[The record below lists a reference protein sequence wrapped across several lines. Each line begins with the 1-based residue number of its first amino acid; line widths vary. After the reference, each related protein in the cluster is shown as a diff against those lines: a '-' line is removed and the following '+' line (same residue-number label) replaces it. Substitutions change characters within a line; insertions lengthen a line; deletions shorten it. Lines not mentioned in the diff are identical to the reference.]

1 MPVIHG
7 HRRFFGPADYRIDFD
22 RSENDLS
29 VAFGHYC
36 GAKDLCL
43 VHPVAN
49 LQQLKMAMLPLGM
62 GRGLRAM
69 ISAVQGR
76 FANLGMAKKLGV
88 GFVLVLLLTALVAA
102 IGVWSL
108 QTISQRFDG
117 LKQMSSLNSG
127 LLKVRL
133 LEQEYALHS
142 DPKTVDALHKGVD
155 ALIALATQLKAQS
168 AANVPVMNDVEQ
180 SLGAYRKA
188 FDEFVELTQSKD
200 LALEMASWSV
210 SSVANNL
217 DVLQAG
223 LADDGAYALKDSQG
237 KEGAE
242 FIEQANQVSQVS
254 RLMLQ
259 AMNEARVRLD
269 QSRKASA
276 ESAGQGKIEQ
286 ADQALTQ
293 AETLKNT
300 VKDAGYQTVLNEVT
314 GHIASFSEKLAEYT
328 GLLTQ
333 EKQVYQ
339 QLHERAAEV
348 VQRVDQAY
356 GAEDQSMQ
364 AELKKNS
371 ALIIASS
378 ALALLVGLIAAW
390 VITRLIVAPLRS
402 VILVAQQIAAGD
414 LSATVQVTRRDEI
427 GQLMQAM
434 QQMGAGLSSIV
445 SGLQAGIEQLA
456 SSAQSLSAVT
466 EQTNLEVSSQKEETE
481 QVATAMNQMT
491 ATVHDVAR
499 NAEEAALAAQTAD
512 GKVETGQQVVRQS
525 MQRIEQLAD
534 SATSAS
540 SSIES
545 LSAEIQNIG
554 TVLSVIKSVAE
565 QTNLLALNAAIEAAR
580 AGEQGRGFAVV
591 ADEVRALA
599 KRTQQS
605 TEEIERLVSALR
617 SAAQASVQQIQSSGE
632 LVKLAVSD
640 ALQTESALGS
650 IAAAVSLI
658 QQMNQQIA
666 AAAEQQSSVAE
677 EINRSVTSI
686 RASADQSSVA
696 MQGNATSSIELAQ
709 LGAELKGMVGHF
721 RL

>member
-1 MPVIHG
+1 
-7 HRRFFGPADYRIDFD
+7 
-22 RSENDLS
+22 
-29 VAFGHYC
+29 
-36 GAKDLCL
+36 
-43 VHPVAN
+43 
-49 LQQLKMAMLPLGM
+49 
-62 GRGLRAM
+62 M
-69 ISAVQGR
+69 ISAMQGR
-76 FANLGMAKKLGV
+76 FANLGMAIKLGI

-133 LEQEYALHS
+133 LEQEYALRGNS
-142 DPKTVDALHKGVD
+142 KTADALRKGVD
-155 ALIALATQLKAQS
+155 ELVALADQLKAQS
-168 AANVPVMNDVEQ
+168 AANVPVMNDVQQ

-188 FDEFVELTQSKD
+188 FDEFVSLTQAKD

-223 LADDGAYALKDSQG
+223 LADDGAYTLKDTEG
-237 KEGAE
+237 KDGAQ
-242 FIEQANQVSQVS
+242 FIEQASQVSQVS

-259 AMNEARVRLD
+259 AMNEARIRLD
-269 QSRKASA
+269 QSRKGDAD
-276 ESAGQGKIEQ
+276 SAGKGNIEQ
-286 ADQALTQ
+286 AAQAQAQ
-293 AETLKNT
+293 AEELKTT
-300 VKDAGYQTVLNEVT
+300 VKDEGYLTVLNEVS
-314 GHIASFSEKLAEYT
+314 GHIVGFNDKLAEYT
-328 GLLTQ
+328 GLLAE
-333 EKQVYQ
+333 EKTVYEKLHQRADQVV
-339 QLHERAAEV
+339 ERV
-348 VQRVDQAY
+348 NQAY
-356 GAEDQSMQ
+356 VAEDGAMQ

-371 ALIIASS
+371 LLIIGSS
-378 ALALLVGLIAAW
+378 ALALLVGLLAAW
-390 VITRLIVAPLRS
+390 LITRLIVAPLRS
-402 VILVAQQIAAGD
+402 VIQVAQQIAAGD
-414 LSATVQVTRRDEI
+414 LSATVEVTRRDEI
-427 GQLMQAM
+427 GQLMLAM
-434 QQMGAGLSSIV
+434 QQMGAGLSTIV

-512 GKVETGQQVVRQS
+512 DKVESGQQVVRQS
-525 MQRIEQLAD
+525 MARIEQLAD

-554 TVLSVIKSVAE
+554 TVLGVIKSVAE

-599 KRTQQS
+599 RRTQQS

-617 SAAQASVQQIQSSGE
+617 SAAHSSVQQIQSSGE

-666 AAAEQQSSVAE
+666 AAAEEQSSVAE

-686 RASADQSSVA
+686 RASADQSSIA
-696 MQGNATSSIELAQ
+696 MRGNAASSVELAQ
-709 LGAELKGMVGHF
+709 LGSELRGMVGHF

>member
-1 MPVIHG
+1 
-7 HRRFFGPADYRIDFD
+7 
-22 RSENDLS
+22 
-29 VAFGHYC
+29 
-36 GAKDLCL
+36 
-43 VHPVAN
+43 
-49 LQQLKMAMLPLGM
+49 
-62 GRGLRAM
+62 M

-133 LEQEYALHS
+133 LEQEYALHGN
-142 DPKTVDALHKGVD
+142 PKTADALRAGVD

-188 FDEFVELTQSKD
+188 FDEFVSLSQAKD

-223 LADDGAYALKDSQG
+223 LADDGAYTLKESEG
-237 KEGAE
+237 KDGAQ
-242 FIEQANQVSQVS
+242 FIEQANQVSQVA

-269 QSRKASA
+269 QSRKGDDSG
-276 ESAGQGKIEQ
+276 GQGKIEQ

-293 AETLKNT
+293 AEQLKT
-300 VKDAGYQTVLNEVT
+300 TIKDEGYQTVLNEVS
-314 GHIASFSEKLAEYT
+314 GHIAGFSEKLAEYT
-328 GLLTQ
+328 GLLAE
-333 EKQVYQ
+333 EKTVYE
-339 QLHERAAEV
+339 QLHQRAAQV
-348 VQRVDQAY
+348 VERVDQAY
-356 GAEDQSMQ
+356 VAEDLSMQ

-371 ALIIASS
+371 LLIIGSS

-390 VITRLIVAPLRS
+390 VITRLIVTPLRS
-402 VILVAQQIAAGD
+402 VIRVAQQIAAGD
-414 LSATVQVTRRDEI
+414 LSATIEVTRRDEI

-499 NAEEAALAAQTAD
+499 NAEEAAQAAQTAD
-512 GKVETGQQVVRQS
+512 GKVESGQQVVRQS
-525 MQRIEQLAD
+525 MARIEQLAD

-617 SAAQASVQQIQSSGE
+617 SAAQSSVQQIQSSGE

-666 AAAEQQSSVAE
+666 AAAEEQSSVAE

-686 RASADQSSVA
+686 RASADQSSLA
-696 MQGNATSSIELAQ
+696 MQGNAASSIELAQ
-709 LGAELKGMVGHF
+709 LGVELKGMVGHF

>member
-1 MPVIHG
+1 
-7 HRRFFGPADYRIDFD
+7 
-22 RSENDLS
+22 
-29 VAFGHYC
+29 
-36 GAKDLCL
+36 
-43 VHPVAN
+43 
-49 LQQLKMAMLPLGM
+49 
-62 GRGLRAM
+62 M

-76 FANLGMAKKLGV
+76 FANLGMAKKLGI

-133 LEQEYALHS
+133 LEQDYALHGN
-142 DPKTVDALHKGVD
+142 PKTADALHEGVD
-155 ALIALATQLKAQS
+155 GLIAMADQLKAQS
-168 AANVPVMNDVEQ
+168 PGNESVMNDVQQ

-188 FDEFVELTQSKD
+188 FDEFVSLTQAKD

-223 LADDGAYALKDSQG
+223 LADDGTYTLKDSEG
-237 KEGAE
+237 KDGAQ
-242 FIEQANQVSQVS
+242 FIEQASQVSQVS

-269 QSRKASA
+269 QSRKGDDSA
-276 ESAGQGKIEQ
+276 KGNIEQ
-286 ADQALTQ
+286 AAQAQTQ
-293 AETLKNT
+293 AEQLKST
-300 VKDAGYQTVLNEVT
+300 VKDEGYLTVLNEVS
-314 GHIASFSEKLAEYT
+314 GHIAGFNDKLAEYT
-328 GLLTQ
+328 GLLAQ
-333 EKQVYQ
+333 EKTVYE
-339 QLHERAAEV
+339 QLHQRAAQV
-348 VQRVDQAY
+348 VERVDQAY
-356 GAEDQSMQ
+356 VAQDVAMQ
-364 AELKKNS
+364 GELKKNS
-371 ALIIASS
+371 VLIIGSS

-402 VILVAQQIAAGD
+402 VMLVAQRIAAGD
-414 LSATVQVTRRDEI
+414 LSATVEVTRRDEI
-427 GQLMQAM
+427 GQLMQSM

-512 GKVETGQQVVRQS
+512 DKVESGQQVVRQS
-525 MQRIEQLAD
+525 MARIEQLAD

-554 TVLSVIKSVAE
+554 TVLEVIKSVAE

-599 KRTQQS
+599 RRTQQS

-617 SAAQASVQQIQSSGE
+617 SAAHSSVQQIQSSGD

-640 ALQTESALGS
+640 ALQTERALGS

-666 AAAEQQSSVAE
+666 AAAEEQSSVAE

-686 RASADQSSVA
+686 RASADQSSIA
-696 MQGNATSSIELAQ
+696 MRGNAASSVELAQ
-709 LGAELKGMVGHF
+709 LGSELRGMVGHF

>member
-1 MPVIHG
+1 
-7 HRRFFGPADYRIDFD
+7 
-22 RSENDLS
+22 
-29 VAFGHYC
+29 
-36 GAKDLCL
+36 
-43 VHPVAN
+43 
-49 LQQLKMAMLPLGM
+49 
-62 GRGLRAM
+62 M

-76 FANLGMAKKLGV
+76 FASLGMAKKMGI
-88 GFVLVLLLTALVAA
+88 GFTLVLLLTGLVAA

-108 QTISQRFDG
+108 QAISLRFDG
-117 LKQMSSLNSG
+117 LKQMSSLNSS

-133 LEQEYALHS
+133 LEQDYALHS
-142 DPKTVDALHKGVD
+142 NPKTVDALHEGVD
-155 ALIALATQLKAQS
+155 GLTALAQTLKAQS
-168 AANVPVMNDVEQ
+168 PANVAIMNDVEQ
-180 SLGAYRKA
+180 ALAAYRKA
-188 FDEFVELTQSKD
+188 FDEFVGITQAKD

-223 LADDGAYALKDSQG
+223 LADDGSYTLKQSQG
-237 KEGAE
+237 QEGNE
-242 FIEQANQVSQVS
+242 FLEQAAQVSHVS
-254 RLMLQ
+254 QLMLQ
-259 AMNEARVRLD
+259 AMNEARARLD
-269 QSRKASA
+269 QSRKGDE
-276 ESAGQGKIEQ
+276 ESQGKIEQ
-286 ADQALTQ
+286 ADQALAGVEQ
-293 AETLKNT
+293 LKT
-300 VKDAGYQTVLNEVT
+300 SVKDAGYQTVLNEVG
-314 GHIASFSEKLAEYT
+314 GHIASFNDKLTEYT
-328 GLLTQ
+328 GLLEQ

-339 QLHERAAEV
+339 QLHERAAQV
-348 VQRVDQAY
+348 VELVNQAY

-371 ALIIASS
+371 LLIIGSS
-378 ALALLVGLIAAW
+378 ALALLVGLVAAL
-390 VITRLIVAPLRS
+390 VISRLIVAPLRS
-402 VILVAQQIAAGD
+402 VIRVAQQIAAGD
-414 LSATVQVTRRDEI
+414 LTATIEVRRHDEI

-434 QQMGAGLSSIV
+434 QQMAAGLSGIV

-456 SSAQSLSAVT
+456 SSAHSLSAVT
-466 EQTNLEVSSQKEETE
+466 EQTNLEVSTQKEETE

-512 GKVETGQQVVRQS
+512 EKVDSGQQVVRQS

-534 SATSAS
+534 SANSAS
-540 SSIES
+540 VSIES

-617 SAAQASVQQIQSSGE
+617 SAAQSSVEQIRSSGD

-650 IAAAVSLI
+650 IASAVSLI

-666 AAAEQQSSVAE
+666 AAAEEQSSVAE

-686 RASADQSSVA
+686 RASADQSAVA
-696 MQGNATSSIELAQ
+696 MQGNAASSTELAH
-709 LGAELKGMVGHF
+709 LGMELKGMVGHF
-721 RL
+721 RI

>member
-1 MPVIHG
+1 
-7 HRRFFGPADYRIDFD
+7 
-22 RSENDLS
+22 
-29 VAFGHYC
+29 
-36 GAKDLCL
+36 
-43 VHPVAN
+43 
-49 LQQLKMAMLPLGM
+49 
-62 GRGLRAM
+62 
-69 ISAVQGR
+69 
-76 FANLGMAKKLGV
+76 
-88 GFVLVLLLTALVAA
+88 LVLLLTALVAA

-133 LEQEYALHS
+133 LEQEYALHGN
-142 DPKTVDALHKGVD
+142 PKTADALRQGVD
-155 ALIALATQLKAQS
+155 GLIALATQLKATS

-180 SLGAYRKA
+180 SLAAYRKA
-188 FDEFVELTQSKD
+188 FDEFVSLSQAKD

-223 LADDGAYALKDSQG
+223 LADDGAYTLKESEG
-237 KEGAE
+237 KDGGQ

-269 QSRKASA
+269 QSRKGDDSA
-276 ESAGQGKIEQ
+276 AQGKIEQ
-286 ADQALTQ
+286 ADQAQVQ
-293 AETLKNT
+293 AEQLKTT
-300 VKDAGYQTVLNEVT
+300 VKDEGYQTVLNEVA
-314 GHIASFSEKLAEYT
+314 GHITSFSEKLTEYT
-328 GLLTQ
+328 GLLAQ
-333 EKQVYQ
+333 EKIVYE
-339 QLHERAAEV
+339 QLHQRAAQV
-348 VQRVDQAY
+348 VERVDQAY
-356 GAEDQSMQ
+356 VAEDQSMQ

-371 ALIIASS
+371 MLIIGSS

-402 VILVAQQIAAGD
+402 VIRVAQQIAAGD
-414 LSATVQVTRRDEI
+414 LSATVEVTRRDEI

-434 QQMGAGLSSIV
+434 QQMGAGLSTIV

-499 NAEEAALAAQTAD
+499 NAEEAAQAAQTAD
-512 GKVETGQQVVRQS
+512 GKVESGQQVVRQS
-525 MQRIEQLAD
+525 MARIEQLAD

-617 SAAQASVQQIQSSGE
+617 SAAQSSVQQIQNSGE

-666 AAAEQQSSVAE
+666 AAAEEQSSVAE

-686 RASADQSSVA
+686 RASADQSSLA
-696 MQGNATSSIELAQ
+696 MRGNAASSIELAQ
-709 LGAELKGMVGHF
+709 LGVELKGMVGHF

>member
-1 MPVIHG
+1 
-7 HRRFFGPADYRIDFD
+7 
-22 RSENDLS
+22 
-29 VAFGHYC
+29 
-36 GAKDLCL
+36 
-43 VHPVAN
+43 
-49 LQQLKMAMLPLGM
+49 
-62 GRGLRAM
+62 M

-133 LEQEYALHS
+133 LEQEYALHGN
-142 DPKTVDALHKGVD
+142 PKTADALHEGVD
-155 ALIALATQLKAQS
+155 GLIALATQLKAAS

-188 FDEFVELTQSKD
+188 FDEFVSLSQAKD

-223 LADDGAYALKDSQG
+223 LADDGAYTLKESEG
-237 KEGAE
+237 KDGGQ

-269 QSRKASA
+269 LSRKGDD
-276 ESAGQGKIEQ
+276 SAGQGKIEQ

-293 AETLKNT
+293 AEQLKTT
-300 VKDAGYQTVLNEVT
+300 VKDEGYQTVLNEVV
-314 GHIASFSEKLAEYT
+314 GHIGGFSEKLAEYT
-328 GLLTQ
+328 GLLAQ
-333 EKQVYQ
+333 EKTVYE
-339 QLHERAAEV
+339 QLHQRAAQV
-348 VQRVDQAY
+348 VERVDQAY
-356 GAEDQSMQ
+356 VAEDQSMQ

-371 ALIIASS
+371 LLIIGSS

-402 VILVAQQIAAGD
+402 VIRVAQQIASGD
-414 LSATVQVTRRDEI
+414 LSATVEVTRRDEI

-499 NAEEAALAAQTAD
+499 NAEEAAQAAQTAD
-512 GKVETGQQVVRQS
+512 GKVESGQQVVRQS
-525 MQRIEQLAD
+525 MARIEQLAD

-617 SAAQASVQQIQSSGE
+617 SAAQSSVQQIQNSGE

-666 AAAEQQSSVAE
+666 AAAEEQSSVAE

-686 RASADQSSVA
+686 RASADQSSLA
-696 MQGNATSSIELAQ
+696 MQGNAASSIELAQ
-709 LGAELKGMVGHF
+709 LGVELKGMVGHF

>member
-1 MPVIHG
+1 
-7 HRRFFGPADYRIDFD
+7 
-22 RSENDLS
+22 
-29 VAFGHYC
+29 
-36 GAKDLCL
+36 
-43 VHPVAN
+43 
-49 LQQLKMAMLPLGM
+49 
-62 GRGLRAM
+62 M

-108 QTISQRFDG
+108 QTISHRFDG

-133 LEQEYALHS
+133 LEQEYALHGN
-142 DPKTVDALHKGVD
+142 PKTVDALHDGID
-155 ALIALATQLKAQS
+155 GLIAKATRLKAES

-188 FDEFVELTQSKD
+188 FDEFVSLSQAKD

-223 LADDGAYALKDSQG
+223 LADDGAYALKESEG
-237 KEGAE
+237 KDGGQ
-242 FIEQANQVSQVS
+242 FIEQAGQVSQVS

-269 QSRKASA
+269 QSRKGDD
-276 ESAGQGKIEQ
+276 SAGQGKIEQ
-286 ADQALTQ
+286 ADQALAQ
-293 AETLKNT
+293 AEQLKTT
-300 VKDAGYQTVLNEVT
+300 VKDEGYQTVLNEVS

-328 GLLTQ
+328 GLLAQ
-333 EKQVYQ
+333 EKTVYE
-339 QLHERAAEV
+339 QLHQRAAQV
-348 VQRVDQAY
+348 VERVDQAY
-356 GAEDQSMQ
+356 VAEDLSMQ
-364 AELKKNS
+364 TELKKN
-371 ALIIASS
+371 AMLIIGSS
-378 ALALLVGLIAAW
+378 ALALVVGLIAAW
-390 VITRLIVAPLRS
+390 VITRLIVGPLRS

-414 LSATVQVTRRDEI
+414 LSATVEVTRRDEI

-434 QQMGAGLSSIV
+434 QQMGAGLGNIV

-466 EQTNLEVSSQKEETE
+466 EQTNLEVNSQKEETE

-499 NAEEAALAAQTAD
+499 NAEEAAQAAQTAD
-512 GKVETGQQVVRQS
+512 GKVESGQQVVRQS
-525 MQRIEQLAD
+525 MARIEQLAD

-545 LSAEIQNIG
+545 LSAQIQNIG
-554 TVLSVIKSVAE
+554 TVLGVIKSVAE

-605 TEEIERLVSALR
+605 TAEIEQLVSALR
-617 SAAQASVQQIQSSGE
+617 AAAQSSVQQIQNSGD

-666 AAAEQQSSVAE
+666 AAAEEQSSVAE

-686 RASADQSSVA
+686 RASADQSALA
-696 MQGNATSSIELAQ
+696 MRGNAASSIELAQ
-709 LGAELKGMVGHF
+709 LGVELKGMVGHF

>member
-1 MPVIHG
+1 
-7 HRRFFGPADYRIDFD
+7 
-22 RSENDLS
+22 
-29 VAFGHYC
+29 
-36 GAKDLCL
+36 
-43 VHPVAN
+43 
-49 LQQLKMAMLPLGM
+49 
-62 GRGLRAM
+62 M
-69 ISAVQGR
+69 ISGVKGR

-88 GFVLVLLLTALVAA
+88 GFVLVLLLTAVVAA
-102 IGVWSL
+102 IGVGAL

-117 LKQMSSLNSG
+117 LAHMSSLNSG

-133 LEQEYALHS
+133 LEQEYALHGN
-142 DPKTVDALHKGVD
+142 PKTADALHKGVD
-155 ALIALATQLKAQS
+155 DLIALATELKLRS

-188 FDEFVELTQSKD
+188 FDEFVSLSQAKD

-223 LADDGAYALKDSQG
+223 LADDGAYTLKESAG
-237 KEGAE
+237 KDGAQ
-242 FIEQANQVSQVS
+242 FIEQASQVSQVS

-269 QSRKASA
+269 QSRKGDDSVA
-276 ESAGQGKIEQ
+276 QGKIEQ

-293 AETLKNT
+293 AEQLKTT
-300 VKDAGYQTVLNEVT
+300 VKDEGYQTVLNEVA
-314 GHIASFSEKLAEYT
+314 GHIGSFSEKLAEYT
-328 GLLTQ
+328 GLLAK
-333 EKQVYQ
+333 EKTVYE
-339 QLHERAAEV
+339 QLHQRAAQV
-348 VQRVDQAY
+348 VARVDQAY
-356 GAEDQSMQ
+356 VTEDRSMQ

-371 ALIIASS
+371 WLIIGSS

-390 VITRLIVAPLRS
+390 VMTRLIVAPLRS
-402 VILVAQQIAAGD
+402 VIRVAQQIAAGD
-414 LSATVQVTRRDEI
+414 LSVTVEVARRDEI

-481 QVATAMNQMT
+481 QVATAMNQMA

-499 NAEEAALAAQTAD
+499 NAEEAAQAAQTAD
-512 GKVETGQQVVRQS
+512 DKVESGQQVVRQS
-525 MQRIEQLAD
+525 MVRIEQLAD

-545 LSAEIQNIG
+545 LSAQIQNIG
-554 TVLSVIKSVAE
+554 MVLGVIKSVAE

-617 SAAQASVQQIQSSGE
+617 SAAHSSVQQIQNSGE

-686 RASADQSSVA
+686 RASADQSSLA
-696 MQGNATSSIELAQ
+696 MQGNAASSIELAQ
-709 LGAELKGMVGHF
+709 LGVELKGMVGHF

>member
-1 MPVIHG
+1 
-7 HRRFFGPADYRIDFD
+7 
-22 RSENDLS
+22 
-29 VAFGHYC
+29 
-36 GAKDLCL
+36 
-43 VHPVAN
+43 
-49 LQQLKMAMLPLGM
+49 
-62 GRGLRAM
+62 M

-76 FANLGMAKKLGV
+76 FANLGMAKKLGL

-117 LKQMSSLNSG
+117 LKQMSSLNSA

-133 LEQEYALHS
+133 LEQDYALHS
-142 DPKTVDALHKGVD
+142 NPKTVDAVHEGVD
-155 ALIALATQLKAQS
+155 GLLAQAAQLKAQTP
-168 AANVPVMNDVEQ
+168 ANGAVMSDVEQ
-180 SLGAYRKA
+180 ALGDYRKA
-188 FDEFVELTQSKD
+188 FDEFVSLTQAKD

-223 LADDGAYALKDSQG
+223 LADDGAYTLKDSEG
-237 KEGAE
+237 KDGAQ
-242 FIEQANQVSQVS
+242 FIEQASQVSQVS

-269 QSRKASA
+269 QSRKGDAD
-276 ESAGQGKIEQ
+276 SAGKGSIEQ
-286 ADQALTQ
+286 AAQAQAQ
-293 AETLKNT
+293 AEQLKTT
-300 VKDAGYQTVLNEVT
+300 VKDEGYLTVLNEVS
-314 GHIASFSEKLAEYT
+314 GHIAGFNDKLAEYT
-328 GLLTQ
+328 GLLAQ
-333 EKQVYQ
+333 EKTVYE
-339 QLHERAAEV
+339 QLHQRAAQV
-348 VQRVDQAY
+348 MSRVDQAY
-356 GAEDQSMQ
+356 VAEDGAMQ
-364 AELKKNS
+364 VELKKNS
-371 ALIIASS
+371 VLILGSS

-390 VITRLIVAPLRS
+390 VITRLIVAPLRA
-402 VILVAQQIAAGD
+402 VMRVAQQIAAGD
-414 LSATVQVTRRDEI
+414 LSAKVEVTRRDEI
-427 GQLMQAM
+427 GQLMLAM
-434 QQMGAGLSSIV
+434 QQMGAGLSTIV

-466 EQTNLEVSSQKEETE
+466 EQTNLEVNSQKEETE

-525 MQRIEQLAD
+525 MARIEQLAD

-545 LSAEIQNIG
+545 LSAQIQNIG
-554 TVLSVIKSVAE
+554 TVLDVIKSVAE

-599 KRTQQS
+599 RRTQQS
-605 TEEIERLVSALR
+605 TEEIERLVSTLR
-617 SAAQASVQQIQSSGE
+617 SAAHASVQQIQSSGE

-666 AAAEQQSSVAE
+666 AAAEEQSSVAE

-686 RASADQSSVA
+686 RASADQSSIA
-696 MQGNATSSIELAQ
+696 MRGNAVSSVELAR
-709 LGAELKGMVGHF
+709 LGGELKGMVGHF

>member
-1 MPVIHG
+1 
-7 HRRFFGPADYRIDFD
+7 
-22 RSENDLS
+22 
-29 VAFGHYC
+29 
-36 GAKDLCL
+36 
-43 VHPVAN
+43 
-49 LQQLKMAMLPLGM
+49 
-62 GRGLRAM
+62 M

-133 LEQEYALHS
+133 LEQEYALHGS
-142 DPKTVDALHKGVD
+142 PKTADALHAGVD
-155 ALIALATQLKAQS
+155 GLVDLANQLKAAS

-188 FDEFVELTQSKD
+188 FDEFVSLSQAKD

-223 LADDGAYALKDSQG
+223 LADDGAYTLKDSEG
-237 KEGAE
+237 KDGAQ
-242 FIEQANQVSQVS
+242 FIEQASQVSQVS

-269 QSRKASA
+269 QSRKGDDSA
-276 ESAGQGKIEQ
+276 QGKIEQ
-286 ADQALTQ
+286 ASQALTQ
-293 AETLKNT
+293 AEQLKTT
-300 VKDAGYQTVLNEVT
+300 VKDEGYQTVLNEVT
-314 GHIASFSEKLAEYT
+314 GHIASFNDKLAEYT
-328 GLLTQ
+328 GLLEQ
-333 EKQVYQ
+333 EKTVYQ
-339 QLHERAAEV
+339 QLHQRAAQV
-348 VQRVDQAY
+348 VERVDQAY
-356 GAEDQSMQ
+356 VAEDQSMQ

-371 ALIIASS
+371 LLILGSS

-402 VILVAQQIAAGD
+402 VIRVAQQIAAGD
-414 LSATVQVTRRDEI
+414 LSAKVEVTRRDEI
-427 GQLMQAM
+427 GHLMQAM
-434 QQMGAGLSSIV
+434 QQMGEGLSQIV

-456 SSAQSLSAVT
+456 TSAQSLSAVT

-499 NAEEAALAAQTAD
+499 NAEEAAQAAQTAD
-512 GKVETGQQVVRQS
+512 GKVESGQQVVRQS
-525 MQRIEQLAD
+525 MVRIEQLAD

-545 LSAEIQNIG
+545 LSAEIHNIG
-554 TVLSVIKSVAE
+554 TVLGVIKSVAE

-666 AAAEQQSSVAE
+666 AAAEEQSSVAE

-686 RASADQSSVA
+686 RASADQSSLA
-696 MQGNATSSIELAQ
+696 MQGNAASSIELAQ
-709 LGAELKGMVGHF
+709 LGVELKGMVGHF

>member
-1 MPVIHG
+1 
-7 HRRFFGPADYRIDFD
+7 
-22 RSENDLS
+22 
-29 VAFGHYC
+29 
-36 GAKDLCL
+36 
-43 VHPVAN
+43 
-49 LQQLKMAMLPLGM
+49 
-62 GRGLRAM
+62 M

-76 FANLGMAKKLGV
+76 FANLGMAKKLGI

-108 QTISQRFDG
+108 QTISLRFDG
-117 LKQMSSLNSG
+117 LKEMSALNSG

-133 LEQEYALHS
+133 LEQEYALRGN
-142 DPKTVDALHKGVD
+142 PKTADAVREGVD
-155 ALIALATQLKAQS
+155 GLVVLAGELKAHS
-168 AANVPVMNDVEQ
+168 PANVPVMSDVEQ
-180 SLGAYRKA
+180 ALGAYRKA
-188 FDEFVELTQSKD
+188 FDEFVSLSQAKD

-217 DVLQAG
+217 DVLQSG
-223 LADDGAYALKDSQG
+223 LADDGAYALKDTEG
-237 KEGAE
+237 KDGAQ

-269 QSRKASA
+269 QSRKGDADN
-276 ESAGQGKIEQ
+276 AGQGNIEQ
-286 ADQALTQ
+286 AAQAQEQ
-293 AETLKNT
+293 AEALKT
-300 VKDAGYQTVLNEVT
+300 TAKDEGYLTVLNEVS
-314 GHIASFSEKLAEYT
+314 GHIVGFNEKLAEYT
-328 GLLTQ
+328 GLLAQ
-333 EKQVYQ
+333 EKTVYE
-339 QLHERAAEV
+339 QLHQRAAQV
-348 VQRVDQAY
+348 VDRVNQAY
-356 GAEDQSMQ
+356 VADDASMQ
-364 AELKKNS
+364 AELKKNTV
-371 ALIIASS
+371 LIIGSS
-378 ALALLVGLIAAW
+378 ALALLVGLLAAW

-402 VILVAQQIAAGD
+402 VIRVAQQIAAGD
-414 LSATVQVTRRDEI
+414 LTAKVEVTRRDEM
-427 GQLMQAM
+427 GQLMLAM
-434 QQMGAGLSSIV
+434 QQMAAGLGTIV
-445 SGLQAGIEQLA
+445 SGLQAGIERLA
-456 SSAQSLSAVT
+456 GSAQSLSAVT
-466 EQTNLEVSSQKEETE
+466 EQTNLEVNSQKEETE

-512 GKVETGQQVVRQS
+512 EKVESGQQVVRQS
-525 MQRIEQLAD
+525 MARIEQLAD

-554 TVLSVIKSVAE
+554 TVLEVIKSVAE

-599 KRTQQS
+599 RRTQQS

-617 SAAQASVQQIQSSGE
+617 AAAQSSVQQIRSSGE

-650 IAAAVSLI
+650 IAAPVSLI

-666 AAAEQQSSVAE
+666 AAAEEQSSVAE
-677 EINRSVTSI
+677 EINRSVTQI
-686 RASADQSSVA
+686 RASADHSSVA
-696 MQGNATSSIELAQ
+696 MRGNAASSVELAQ
-709 LGAELKGMVGHF
+709 LGGELRSMVGHF

>member
-1 MPVIHG
+1 
-7 HRRFFGPADYRIDFD
+7 
-22 RSENDLS
+22 
-29 VAFGHYC
+29 
-36 GAKDLCL
+36 
-43 VHPVAN
+43 
-49 LQQLKMAMLPLGM
+49 
-62 GRGLRAM
+62 M

-108 QTISQRFDG
+108 HTISQRFDG

-133 LEQEYALHS
+133 LEQEYALHGS
-142 DPKTVDALHKGVD
+142 PKNVEALHTGVD
-155 ALIALATQLKAQS
+155 GLIALANQLKAAS
-168 AANVPVMNDVEQ
+168 AVNVPVMNDVEQ

-188 FDEFVELTQSKD
+188 FDEFVSLSQAKD

-223 LADDGAYALKDSQG
+223 LADDGAYTLKESEG
-237 KEGAE
+237 KDGAQ

-269 QSRKASA
+269 QSRKGDDSTT
-276 ESAGQGKIEQ
+276 QGKIEQ
-286 ADQALTQ
+286 ASQALTQ
-293 AETLKNT
+293 AEQLKTT
-300 VKDAGYQTVLNEVT
+300 VKDEGYQTVLNEVT
-314 GHIASFSEKLAEYT
+314 GHIASFSDKLAEYT
-328 GLLTQ
+328 GLLEQ
-333 EKQVYQ
+333 EKTVYQ
-339 QLHERAAEV
+339 QLHQRADQVME
-348 VQRVDQAY
+348 RVDQAY
-356 GAEDQSMQ
+356 VAQDQSMQ
-364 AELKKNS
+364 TQLKNNS
-371 ALIIASS
+371 LLILGSS
-378 ALALLVGLIAAW
+378 VLALLVGLIAAW
-390 VITRLIVAPLRS
+390 VITRLIVAPLRT
-402 VILVAQQIAAGD
+402 VIGVAQQIAAGD
-414 LSATVQVTRRDEI
+414 LSAKVEVTRRDEI

-434 QQMGAGLSSIV
+434 QQMGEGLSQIV

-456 SSAQSLSAVT
+456 TSAQSLSAVT

-499 NAEEAALAAQTAD
+499 NAEEAVQAAQTAD
-512 GKVETGQQVVRQS
+512 GKVESGQQVVRQS
-525 MQRIEQLAD
+525 MVRIEQLAD

-554 TVLSVIKSVAE
+554 AVLGVIKSVAQ

-617 SAAQASVQQIQSSGE
+617 SAAQASVQQIQSSGG

-666 AAAEQQSSVAE
+666 AAAEEQSSVAE

-686 RASADQSSVA
+686 RASADQSSLA
-696 MQGNATSSIELAQ
+696 MQGNAASSIELAQ
-709 LGAELKGMVGHF
+709 LGVELKGMVGHF

>member
-1 MPVIHG
+1 
-7 HRRFFGPADYRIDFD
+7 
-22 RSENDLS
+22 
-29 VAFGHYC
+29 
-36 GAKDLCL
+36 
-43 VHPVAN
+43 
-49 LQQLKMAMLPLGM
+49 
-62 GRGLRAM
+62 M
-69 ISAVQGR
+69 ISGVQGH
-76 FANLGMAKKLGV
+76 FANFGMAKKLGL
-88 GFVLVLLLTALVAA
+88 GFILVLLLTALVAA

-108 QTISQRFDG
+108 HSISQRFDG
-117 LKQMSSLNSG
+117 LKQMSALNSG

-133 LEQEYALHS
+133 LEQEYALHA
-142 DPKTVDALHKGVD
+142 DEKTVDALRQGLD
-155 ALIALATQLKAQS
+155 TLIAQVAELKARS
-168 AANVPVMNDVEQ
+168 ATNAPVMNEVEQ

-188 FDEFVELTQSKD
+188 FDEFVELTSAKD

-210 SSVANNL
+210 ASVANNL

-223 LADDGAYALKDSQG
+223 LADDGAYTLKESAG
-237 KEGAE
+237 KEGGE
-242 FIEQANQVSQVS
+242 FIEQASQVSQVS
-254 RLMLQ
+254 KLMLQ

-269 QSRKASA
+269 QSRKAA
-276 ESAGQGKIEQ
+276 TQDTAQGRIEQ
-286 ADQALTQ
+286 ADQALRQ
-293 AETLKNT
+293 AQALMEV
-300 VKDAGYQTVLNEVT
+300 VKDAGYQTVLREVA
-314 GHIASFSEKLAEYT
+314 GHIASFTDKLAEYT
-328 GLLTQ
+328 GLLAREQ
-333 EKQVYQ
+333 QVYQ
-339 QLHERAAEV
+339 QLHARAGEV

-356 GAEDQSMQ
+356 AAQDQAMQ
-364 AELKKNS
+364 TELQHNS
-371 ALIIASS
+371 LLIIVSS
-378 ALALLVGLIAAW
+378 VLALVVGLIAAW
-390 VITRLIVAPLRS
+390 LITRLIVTPLRS
-402 VILVAQQIAAGD
+402 VIRLAEQIAAGD
-414 LSATVQVTRRDEI
+414 LSASVVVTRRDEI

-434 QQMGAGLSSIV
+434 QQMGAGLSRIV

-456 SSAQSLSAVT
+456 SSTQSLSAGT

-499 NAEEAALAAQTAD
+499 NAEEAAQAAQTAD
-512 GKVETGQQVVRQS
+512 GKVESGQQVVRQS
-525 MQRIEQLAD
+525 MQRIELLAD
-534 SATSAS
+534 SATAAS
-540 SSIES
+540 SSIAS
-545 LSAEIQNIG
+545 LSVEIQNIG
-554 TVLSVIKSVAE
+554 SVLSVIKSVAE

-605 TEEIERLVSALR
+605 TEEIERLVTTLR
-617 SAAQASVQQIQSSGE
+617 GAAQSSVQQIQSSGE

-686 RASADQSSVA
+686 RASADQSSLA
-696 MQGNATSSIELAQ
+696 MQGNAASSIELAQ
-709 LGAELKGMVGHF
+709 LGVELKAMVGHF

>member
-1 MPVIHG
+1 
-7 HRRFFGPADYRIDFD
+7 
-22 RSENDLS
+22 
-29 VAFGHYC
+29 
-36 GAKDLCL
+36 
-43 VHPVAN
+43 
-49 LQQLKMAMLPLGM
+49 
-62 GRGLRAM
+62 M

-88 GFVLVLLLTALVAA
+88 GFVLVLMLTAVVAA

-155 ALIALATQLKAQS
+155 GLVALATQLKAQS

-188 FDEFVELTQSKD
+188 FDEFVELTQSKE

-223 LADDGAYALKDSQG
+223 LSDDGAYALKDTQG

-254 RLMLQ
+254 KLMLQ

-269 QSRKASA
+269 QSRKASD

-293 AETLKNT
+293 AEALKSA
-300 VKDAGYQTVLNEVT
+300 VKDAGYQTVLNEVA

-328 GLLTQ
+328 GLLSQ
-333 EKQVYQ
+333 EKKVYQ

-356 GAEDQSMQ
+356 AAEDRSMQ

-402 VILVAQQIAAGD
+402 VILVAQKIAAGD

-434 QQMGAGLSSIV
+434 QQMGAGLSNIV

-456 SSAQSLSAVT
+456 NSAQSLSAVT

-696 MQGNATSSIELAQ
+696 MQGNAASSIELAQ
-709 LGAELKGMVGHF
+709 LGVELKGMVGHF

>member
-1 MPVIHG
+1 
-7 HRRFFGPADYRIDFD
+7 
-22 RSENDLS
+22 
-29 VAFGHYC
+29 
-36 GAKDLCL
+36 
-43 VHPVAN
+43 
-49 LQQLKMAMLPLGM
+49 
-62 GRGLRAM
+62 M

-76 FANLGMAKKLGV
+76 FASLGMAKKMGI
-88 GFVLVLLLTALVAA
+88 GFTLVLLLTGLVAA

-108 QTISQRFDG
+108 QAISLRFDG
-117 LKQMSSLNSG
+117 LKQMSSLNSS

-133 LEQEYALHS
+133 LEQDYALHS
-142 DPKTVDALHKGVD
+142 NPKTVDALHEGVD
-155 ALIALATQLKAQS
+155 GLTALAQTLKAQS
-168 AANVPVMNDVEQ
+168 PANVAIMNDVEQ
-180 SLGAYRKA
+180 ALAAYRKA
-188 FDEFVELTQSKD
+188 FDEFVGITQAKD

-223 LADDGAYALKDSQG
+223 LADDGSYTLKQSQG
-237 KEGAE
+237 QEGNE
-242 FIEQANQVSQVS
+242 FLEQAAQVSHVS
-254 RLMLQ
+254 QLMLQ
-259 AMNEARVRLD
+259 AMNEAHVRLD
-269 QSRKASA
+269 QSRKGDE
-276 ESAGQGKIEQ
+276 ESQGKIEQ
-286 ADQALTQ
+286 ADQALAGVEQ
-293 AETLKNT
+293 LKT
-300 VKDAGYQTVLNEVT
+300 SVKDAGYQTVLNEVG
-314 GHIASFSEKLAEYT
+314 GHIASFNDKLTEYT
-328 GLLTQ
+328 GLLEQ

-339 QLHERAAEV
+339 QLHERAAQV
-348 VQRVDQAY
+348 VERVNQAY

-371 ALIIASS
+371 LLIIGSS
-378 ALALLVGLIAAW
+378 ALALLVGLVAAL
-390 VITRLIVAPLRS
+390 VISRLIVAPLRS
-402 VILVAQQIAAGD
+402 VIRVAQQIAAGD
-414 LSATVQVTRRDEI
+414 LTATIEVRRHDEI

-434 QQMGAGLSSIV
+434 QQMAAGLSGIV

-456 SSAQSLSAVT
+456 SSAHSLSAVT
-466 EQTNLEVSSQKEETE
+466 EQTNLEVSTQKEETE

-512 GKVETGQQVVRQS
+512 EKVDSGQQVVRQS

-534 SATSAS
+534 SANSAS
-540 SSIES
+540 VSIES

-617 SAAQASVQQIQSSGE
+617 SAAQSSVEQIRSSGD

-650 IAAAVSLI
+650 IASAVSLI

-666 AAAEQQSSVAE
+666 AAAEEQSSVAE

-686 RASADQSSVA
+686 RASADQSAVA
-696 MQGNATSSIELAQ
+696 MQGNAASSTELAH
-709 LGAELKGMVGHF
+709 LGMELKGMVGHF
-721 RL
+721 RI

>member
-1 MPVIHG
+1 
-7 HRRFFGPADYRIDFD
+7 
-22 RSENDLS
+22 
-29 VAFGHYC
+29 
-36 GAKDLCL
+36 
-43 VHPVAN
+43 
-49 LQQLKMAMLPLGM
+49 
-62 GRGLRAM
+62 M
-69 ISAVQGR
+69 ITAVQGR

-108 QTISQRFDG
+108 QAISHRFDG
-117 LKQMSSLNSG
+117 LKQMSSLNSS

-133 LEQEYALHS
+133 LEQDYALRGDS
-142 DPKTVDALHKGVD
+142 KTADALHEGVD
-155 ALIALATQLKAQS
+155 GLIALATQLKAQS
-168 AANVPVMNDVEQ
+168 ATNVPVMNDVEQ
-180 SLGAYRKA
+180 ALGDYRKA

-217 DVLQAG
+217 DVLQSG
-223 LADDGAYALKDSQG
+223 LADDGAYTLKESQG

-269 QSRKASA
+269 QSRKGDDESA
-276 ESAGQGKIEQ
+276 EQGKIEQ
-286 ADQALTQ
+286 ADEALSQ
-293 AETLKNT
+293 AEQLKIT
-300 VKDAGYQTVLNEVT
+300 VKDAGYQTVLNEVA

-328 GLLTQ
+328 GLLAQ
-333 EKQVYQ
+333 EKKVYQ
-339 QLHERAAEV
+339 QLHERAAQV
-348 VQRVDQAY
+348 VERVDQAY
-356 GAEDQSMQ
+356 AAEDQSMQ
-364 AELKKNS
+364 AQLKKNS
-371 ALIIASS
+371 ALIIGSS

-402 VILVAQQIAAGD
+402 VIRVAQQIAAGD
-414 LSATVQVTRRDEI
+414 LSATVEVTRRDEI
-427 GQLMQAM
+427 GQLMLAM

-499 NAEEAALAAQTAD
+499 NAEEAAQAAQTAD
-512 GKVETGQQVVRQS
+512 DKVESGQQVVRQS

-540 SSIES
+540 TSIES
-545 LSAEIQNIG
+545 LSAQIQNIG
-554 TVLSVIKSVAE
+554 TVLDVIKSVAE

-599 KRTQQS
+599 RRTQQS

-617 SAAQASVQQIQSSGE
+617 SAAHSSVQQIQSSGE

-686 RASADQSSVA
+686 RASADQSSLA
-696 MQGNATSSIELAQ
+696 MQGNAASSIELAQ

>member
-1 MPVIHG
+1 
-7 HRRFFGPADYRIDFD
+7 
-22 RSENDLS
+22 
-29 VAFGHYC
+29 
-36 GAKDLCL
+36 
-43 VHPVAN
+43 
-49 LQQLKMAMLPLGM
+49 
-62 GRGLRAM
+62 M
-69 ISAVQGR
+69 ISGVKGR

-88 GFVLVLLLTALVAA
+88 GFVLVLLLTAVVAA
-102 IGVWSL
+102 IGVGAL

-117 LKQMSSLNSG
+117 LTHMSSLNSG

-133 LEQEYALHS
+133 LEQEYALHGN
-142 DPKTVDALHKGVD
+142 PKTADALHKGVD
-155 ALIALATQLKAQS
+155 DLIALATELKLRS

-188 FDEFVELTQSKD
+188 FDEFVSLSQAKD

-223 LADDGAYALKDSQG
+223 LADDGAYTLKESAG
-237 KEGAE
+237 KDGAQ
-242 FIEQANQVSQVS
+242 FIEQASQVSQVS

-269 QSRKASA
+269 QSRKGDDSVA
-276 ESAGQGKIEQ
+276 QGKIEQ
-286 ADQALTQ
+286 ADQALAQ
-293 AETLKNT
+293 AEQLKTT
-300 VKDAGYQTVLNEVT
+300 VKDEGYQTVLNEVA
-314 GHIASFSEKLAEYT
+314 GHIGSFSEKLAEYT
-328 GLLTQ
+328 GLLAQ
-333 EKQVYQ
+333 EKTVYE
-339 QLHERAAEV
+339 QLHQRAAQV
-348 VQRVDQAY
+348 VARVDQAY
-356 GAEDQSMQ
+356 VTEDRSMQ
-364 AELKKNS
+364 TELKKNS
-371 ALIIASS
+371 WLIIGSS

-390 VITRLIVAPLRS
+390 VMTRLIVAPLRS
-402 VILVAQQIAAGD
+402 VIRVAQQIAAGD
-414 LSATVQVTRRDEI
+414 LSVTVEVARRDEI

-481 QVATAMNQMT
+481 QVATAMNQMA

-499 NAEEAALAAQTAD
+499 NAEEAAQAAQTAD
-512 GKVETGQQVVRQS
+512 DKVESGQQVVRQS
-525 MQRIEQLAD
+525 MVRIEQLAD

-545 LSAEIQNIG
+545 LSAQIQNIG
-554 TVLSVIKSVAE
+554 MVLGVIKSVAE

-617 SAAQASVQQIQSSGE
+617 SAAHSSVQQIQNSGE

-686 RASADQSSVA
+686 RASADQSSLA
-696 MQGNATSSIELAQ
+696 MQGNAASSIELAQ
-709 LGAELKGMVGHF
+709 LGVELKGMVGHF

>member
-1 MPVIHG
+1 
-7 HRRFFGPADYRIDFD
+7 
-22 RSENDLS
+22 
-29 VAFGHYC
+29 
-36 GAKDLCL
+36 
-43 VHPVAN
+43 
-49 LQQLKMAMLPLGM
+49 
-62 GRGLRAM
+62 M

-76 FANLGMAKKLGV
+76 FANLGMAKKMGV

-133 LEQEYALHS
+133 LEQEYALHGN
-142 DPKTVDALHKGVD
+142 PKTADALRQGVD
-155 ALIALATQLKAQS
+155 GLIALATQLKATS

-180 SLGAYRKA
+180 SLAAYRKA
-188 FDEFVELTQSKD
+188 FDEFVSLSQAKD

-223 LADDGAYALKDSQG
+223 LADDGAYTLKESEG
-237 KEGAE
+237 KDGGQ

-269 QSRKASA
+269 QSRKGDDSA
-276 ESAGQGKIEQ
+276 AQGKIEQ
-286 ADQALTQ
+286 ADQAQVQ
-293 AETLKNT
+293 AEQLKTT
-300 VKDAGYQTVLNEVT
+300 VKDEGYQTVLNEVA
-314 GHIASFSEKLAEYT
+314 GHITSFSEKLTEYT
-328 GLLTQ
+328 GLLAQ
-333 EKQVYQ
+333 EKTVYE
-339 QLHERAAEV
+339 QLHQRAAQV
-348 VQRVDQAY
+348 VERVDQAY
-356 GAEDQSMQ
+356 VAEDQSMQ

-371 ALIIASS
+371 MLIIGSS

-402 VILVAQQIAAGD
+402 VIRVAQQIAAGD
-414 LSATVQVTRRDEI
+414 LSATVEVTRRDEI

-434 QQMGAGLSSIV
+434 QQMGAGLSTIV

-499 NAEEAALAAQTAD
+499 NAEEAAQAAQTAD
-512 GKVETGQQVVRQS
+512 GKVESGQQVVRQS
-525 MQRIEQLAD
+525 MARIEQLAD

-617 SAAQASVQQIQSSGE
+617 SAAQSSVQQIQNSGE

-666 AAAEQQSSVAE
+666 AAAEEQSSVAE

-686 RASADQSSVA
+686 RASADQSSLA
-696 MQGNATSSIELAQ
+696 MRGNAASSIELAQ
-709 LGAELKGMVGHF
+709 LGVELKGMVGHF